1 MLAGPARD
9 TIGGV
14 SAEPNANAALIDRL
28 YEAFARQDGDAMA
41 ACYTHDAHFADP
53 VFTHL
58 HGEEVGAMWRM
69 LCGRATDL
77 RVEHSGVKA
86 DGDEGSAHW
95 EARYTF
101 SSGRAVH
108 NVIEA
113 QFEFRD
119 GKIADHRDWFD
130 LYGWSRQALGPLG
143 SLFGWTPWLHRRIQ
157 AQARQGLEE
166 FMAGSAPPAGG

>member
-1 MLAGPARD
+1 VPAD
-9 TIGGV
+9 
-14 SAEPNANAALIDRL
+14 ANANAALIDSL

-41 ACYTHDAHFADP
+41 ACYTADAHFADP

-77 RVEHSGVKA
+77 RVEHSEVQA
-86 DGDEGSAHW
+86 EDDEGSAHW
-95 EARYTF
+95 EAYYTF
-101 SSGRAVH
+101 SSSRAVH

-113 QFEFRD
+113 KFEFRD

-130 LYGWSRQALGPLG
+130 LYAWSRQALGPLG
-143 SLFGWTPWLHRRIQ
+143 AVFGWTPWLQRRVQ
-157 AQARQGLEE
+157 AQARQGLDE
-166 FMAGSAPPAGG
+166 FMAGPAPAAGD